1 MGCLR
6 GSKFTC
12 ILSLSRVCRPRS
24 VPRDLGAA
32 CWRSLLVATARCSS
46 ETPRA
51 TLVRVKRVPVEFG
64 TCQAI
69 IASDFASDFARLER
83 HDKRVLTSA
92 LQMTVCKAQSRN

>member
-32 CWRSLLVATARCSS
+32 CRRRLLVATARCSS

-51 TLVRVKRVPVEFG
+51 TLVRVKRVPVNLALAR
-64 TCQAI
+64 QSLPAI
-69 IASDFASDFARLER
+69 LLDVWER